1 MLNSSLRILVLYGI
15 SKVREHII
23 IIEKETTNLYH
34 QVLRKLLTYRVRCYA
49 KPRVNLAKR

>member
-15 SKVREHII
+15 SKVRV
-23 IIEKETTNLYH
+23 EKETTNLYH

-49 KPRVNLAKR
+49 KPSVNLAKR

>member
-49 KPRVNLAKR
+49 KPSVNLAKR